1 MALRTTPT
9 IAICLVA
16 GIAAGIALARPADE
30 QAPHVAAS
38 VTPVVAAESVTAE
51 EPVSDPYSGLAD
63 AAEANQDAQAEPAAD
78 APGANTPSATV
89 TIEGFAF
96 AGASIVA
103 PGATIEVTNL
113 DSAPHTLTAD
123 DGSFDT
129 GNLAQSQAGAITAP
143 TAPGTYSYF
152 CAIHPSMT
160 GSVTVS

>member
-16 GIAAGIALARPADE
+16 GIAAGIALARPGDEPAPQVAAAETPAIPAEPVAADE
-30 QAPHVAAS
+30 PI
-38 VTPVVAAESVTAE
+38 
-51 EPVSDPYSGLAD
+51 SDPYSGLAD
-63 AAEANQDAQAEPAAD
+63 AAEANQDAPAAPAAD
-78 APGANTPSATV
+78 APRAAV

-96 AGASIVA
+96 AGAGTVA
-103 PGATIEVTNL
+103 PGASIEVTNL
-113 DSAPHTLTAD
+113 DGAPHTLTAD

-129 GNLAQSQAGAITAP
+129 GNLAQNQAGAITAP
-143 TAPGTYSYF
+143 TTPGTYSYF